1 MESIFR
7 KILVGVL
14 ALVGFSGCA
23 PKVEYGVPHANLKVK
38 ATVVDQAG
46 NPVGNTR
53 LVLKNSKDNLY
64 LKDFE
69 TETDGTVSES
79 LYFTDELDDISEA
92 NVVYYKE
99 DNPGFGGKYKDDS
112 VSVKVK
118 KVKAGDGRWYNGD
131 FEMDFILKLKEEDG
145 KDS

>member
-46 NPVGNTR
+46 NPVGKTR

-64 LKDFE
+64 LSDFE

-92 NVVYYKE
+92 NVVYYRKIIQ
-99 DNPGFGGKYKDDS
+99 DS
-112 VSVKVK
+112 
-118 KVKAGDGRWYNGD
+118 
-131 FEMDFILKLKEEDG
+131 EESI
-145 KDS
+145 KTIRFP